1 LARQG
6 SKPAVNKT
14 LSLNLGS
21 TIQNKFTVKT
31 TRALISS
38 PLFSVENPLPASF
51 LPSFLPSFLMASPSH
66 LIVVGTSAGGMPALV
81 KFVALLPSTLRAAVL
96 VVQHFAPDSDGQ
108 HLADRLARHTNLP
121 CRLPADGD
129 PIEAGTIYLAPPDRH
144 LLAKDGSVPHL
155 LVTKGPRENHYRP
168 SVDALFRS
176 AAVAYGAQVVGVVL
190 TGMLHD
196 GTAGLEFIKR
206 CGGTAVVQDPHEAEY
221 PSMPETALRNVDVD
235 YVVPLHM
242 MASLLEEIT
251 AGKTPK
257 HPSPIPED
265 LELEAA
271 IAERVVG
278 TTDSVSKLG
287 HQVPLTCPDC
297 GGSLWELNEGKVLRF
312 RCHTGHAFTADSLLH
327 NSQQGLEETLW
338 VALRM
343 MEERKNLLSSMAVR
357 GAGAYS
363 VQQEER
369 LEEIKKH
376 INRLREFLLNGS
388 AGSTV
393 ATPEY

>member
-1 LARQG
+1 MSA
-6 SKPAVNKT
+6 
-14 LSLNLGS
+14 
-21 TIQNKFTVKT
+21 
-31 TRALISS
+31 
-38 PLFSVENPLPASF
+38 
-51 LPSFLPSFLMASPSH
+51 PSH

-81 KFVALLPSTLRAAVL
+81 QLVAQLSPALPAAVL

-108 HLADRLARHTNLP
+108 HLIDRLARHTQMP
-121 CRLPADGD
+121 CRLPVDGE
-129 PIEAGTIYLAPPDRH
+129 PIEAGTLYLAPPDRH
-144 LLAKDGSVPHL
+144 LLAKDGGTAHL

-168 SVDALFRS
+168 AADALFRS
-176 AAVAYGAQVVGVVL
+176 AAVAFGANVVGVIL

-206 CGGTAVVQDPHEAEY
+206 CGGVAIVQDPHEAEY

-235 YVVPLHM
+235 YVVPLNLM
-242 MASLLEEIT
+242 GPLLEEIT
-251 AGKTPK
+251 ARRVPERKAEV
-257 HPSPIPED
+257 PED
-265 LELEAA
+265 LKQEAA

-278 TTDSVSKLG
+278 TTEEVLKIAHL
-287 HQVPLTCPDC
+287 VPLTCPDC
-297 GGSLWELNEGKVLRF
+297 GGNLFEVNQGKVLRY

-327 NSQQGLEETLW
+327 SAQQTLEETLW

-357 GAGAYS
+357 GEGPYS

-369 LEEIKKH
+369 IEEMKKH

-388 AGSTV
+388 NGIGSPAGP
-393 ATPEY
+393 PEN